1 MKMKKAL
8 LLALCMVVSMF
19 ALTACG
25 GSSDDTAAT
34 DESGDVIPIR
44 IAHTEAED
52 RSLNMAALE
61 FEKYVEA
68 EAANAGFNVDVQ
80 VYPNGSFSGS
90 DADILQAVSLGQI
103 EISYAA
109 ASAYTNFDAQWGI
122 LDAPFLFDS
131 ADEYF
136 AAMDGDLGAYLQETL
151 NASTDFKVLG
161 YSFMGVKQMT
171 NSKHP
176 IKSVDDMAGLKMRT
190 QQSDIHIAQYEAMG
204 ANSTPMSFGE
214 VYTALQQGTCD
225 GQDQTGTIILAQKWY
240 EVQDYMTIMNINYG
254 TMPFT
259 CTNAWWDS
267 LDPAL
272 QEIIQ
277 AGVDQYIL
285 DWQRDYELNAEA
297 EAQAAIAEAGVEVY
311 TPTDAELQTFKDAC
325 ASVIDEFKGEWG
337 ADVFAAAGK

>member
-8 LLALCMVVSMF
+8 LLVLCMVVAMF

-25 GSSDDTAAT
+25 GSDEPAAPA
-34 DESGDVIPIR
+34 DGDPIAIR

-68 EAANAGFNVDVQ
+68 EAAAAGFNVDVQ

-90 DADILQAVSLGQI
+90 DADILQAVNLGQI
-103 EISYAA
+103 EIAYAA
-109 ASAYTNFDAQWGI
+109 ASAYTNFDPQWGV
-122 LDAPFLFDS
+122 LDMPFLFDT
-131 ADEYF
+131 ADDYF
-136 AAMDGDLGAYLQETL
+136 AAMDGELGAYLQSTL
-151 NASTDFKVLG
+151 EASTDFKVLG
-161 YSFMGVKQMT
+161 YSFMGVKQIT
-171 NSKHP
+171 NAKQPVHT
-176 IKSVDDMAGLKMRT
+176 VDDLAGLKMRT
-190 QQSDIHIAQYEAMG
+190 QQSDAHIAMYEAMG
-204 ANSTPMSFGE
+204 ANATPMSFGE

-225 GQDQTGTIILAQKWY
+225 GQDQSGTIILAQKWY
-240 EVQDYMTIMNINYG
+240 EVQKYLTVVNINYG

-272 QEIIQ
+272 QEIVQ
-277 AGVDQYIL
+277 AGVDTYIL

-297 EAQAAIAEAGVEVY
+297 EAQAAIAEAGVECY
-311 TPTDAELQTFKDAC
+311 TPTAEELQTFKDAC
-325 ASVIDEFKGEWG
+325 APVLDQFKGEWG